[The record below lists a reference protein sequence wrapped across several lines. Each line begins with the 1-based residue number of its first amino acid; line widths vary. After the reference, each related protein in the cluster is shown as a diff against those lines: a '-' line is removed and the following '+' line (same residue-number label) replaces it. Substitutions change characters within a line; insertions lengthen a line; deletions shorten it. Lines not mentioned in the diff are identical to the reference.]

1 MSACIWINVE
11 NRRKET
17 LWNYAV
23 SVVQHDQNIEID
35 FNGSGRSGSA
45 DRYDPNHRVIAS
57 LTLPIPDAMHLA
69 QALLIAVSKTDHS
82 GNLVLIAGPN
92 SMEPMHG
99 FPEGP
104 PIGEALPMNKV
115 SEIKFAGSQD
125 SESEASD

>member
-1 MSACIWINVE
+1 MSACIWIDVE

-23 SVVQHDQNIEID
+23 SVVRHDQNIKID
-35 FNGSGRSGSA
+35 FSGCGRSGSA
-45 DRYDPNHRVIAS
+45 DRYDANHRVIAG

-69 QALLIAVSKTDHS
+69 QALLIAASKTDHS

-92 SMEPMHG
+92 SIEPIHG
-99 FPEGP
+99 FPEEP
-104 PIGEALPMNKV
+104 PIAEVLPMNKV
-115 SEIKFAGSQD
+115 SQIKFAGSQD